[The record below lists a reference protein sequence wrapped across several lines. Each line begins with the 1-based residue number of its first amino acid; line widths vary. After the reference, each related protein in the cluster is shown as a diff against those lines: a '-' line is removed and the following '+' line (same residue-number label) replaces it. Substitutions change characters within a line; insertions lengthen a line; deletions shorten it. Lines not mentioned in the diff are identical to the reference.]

1 MVLFFTT
8 TKHQRKPVVLLY
20 LGRMFK
26 LKTLHEGRIYGLGV
40 PNKVI
45 SEFVLQSRDVMRQEA
60 RLSHLVAITR
70 QQ

>member
-1 MVLFFTT
+1 
-8 TKHQRKPVVLLY
+8 
-20 LGRMFK
+20 MFK